1 LLRDKTD
8 INSFPVPAIAMNTRP
23 ISLLDFL
30 HKPSSKENLPF
41 HLCLFV
47 CKCSHQFPT
56 KHSAC
61 LQTTCNYTQGKK
73 NDLKSLLLRK
83 TWTRFSPILKTCWG
97 GYPGLKTRLSVTNL
111 ILSTCSLW
119 QLTSA
124 PLNAQIIPDRTL
136 PINSVVTPNG
146 STLLIRGGTTVGNNL
161 FHSFSDFSV
170 PTQTEAFFNNAS
182 TINNIIT
189 RVTGSQISNID
200 GIIRTNGTANLFLLN
215 PNGIIFGS
223 GAQLNIGGSF
233 IGSTANSLKFADGSE
248 FSAINP
254 QAPPLLTINLPI
266 GLQLG
271 ANPAPIINRSIA
283 NSLRTGNPSAGL
295 ETPGK
300 TLALVGGDLLL
311 EGGNL
316 TANQGQITLI
326 STGNPDLI
334 SLTPNANGLIFG
346 AQNIQNGNI
355 KLSGGAAVNT
365 SGFGGGSIQIQ
376 AGKVTLSEASKLL
389 AETFGGV
396 NGGGID
402 ILANQFNLQGGAV
415 VSTSSF
421 GAGAGGN
428 LTLRA
433 DTVELTGTTPLLTSQ
448 QLITGTFNPLNLSN
462 GLFSLTAGSGKGGDL
477 IINANR
483 LLVQNGANL
492 FTSTFVNGV
501 AGNLTV
507 KVADTAAITN
517 GSLLFSGTA
526 GTGNGGDL
534 NLVAQQLKILDG
546 SAVST
551 TPGGTSAGRGGNLFV
566 TANSIELRGTP
577 AGAVIPGG
585 LFTTTLGA
593 SDAGNLKINTG
604 KLIVADGAQIS
615 ASSAGSGRGGN
626 LTITADTIDLSGKS
640 PDGRFLGGLFT
651 SSSLLTVLGRQGTAP
666 AGNLSV
672 TTRRLS
678 VRDGAQISAA
688 TGSDGA
694 AGKLEVNAS
703 ESVEVKGFATG
714 VDPTVQRVAFG
725 GIIDGSVPSAIEANT
740 RGAGKAGDLTIQTP
754 MLRVSNGAEIG
765 VRATSTGAAGNL
777 KLIADTI
784 ELNNQGTISAVKVS
798 GTGGNIE
805 LNARKVQLNN
815 SIINASVL
823 GEGVGGNITINASD
837 SVQLIN
843 GANLSVSSFGP
854 GNAGDIQINTNSL
867 NLDRGNMTA
876 TSLLGEGGDIN
887 LNVKNDLVL
896 RNNSTISTRAGT
908 ENTGGGNGGNIKIK
922 TGVVALLQNSNINA
936 NAFDG
941 NGGNIQINTQGLF
954 IAPNSAI
961 TASSRRGIDGLVR
974 IISPDINP
982 SSAIVELPINITDSR
997 KQITTGCAADL
1008 GNKFVITG
1016 QGGLP
1021 ANPTQPLE
1029 NQSAWQDWRFLNNVN
1044 TRIATSPPENLS
1056 AIRGRKTPLVEA
1068 TNWQINRSGEVEL
1081 VAENPNI
1088 QNNWYPSTG
1097 CN

>member
-1 LLRDKTD
+1 
-8 INSFPVPAIAMNTRP
+8 MNTQTL
-23 ISLLDFL
+23 SLLSLL
-30 HKPSSKENLPF
+30 HKPSSKKNILF
-41 HLCLFV
+41 DLCLSV
-47 CKCSHQFPT
+47 CKYRHKSQT
-56 KHSAC
+56 KPS
-61 LQTTCNYTQGKK
+61 
-73 NDLKSLLLRK
+73 S
-83 TWTRFSPILKTCWG
+83 I
-97 GYPGLKTRLSVTNL
+97 NL
-111 ILSTCSLW
+111 ILITCTLW

-124 PLNAQIIPDRTL
+124 SLNAQIIPDRTL

-146 STLLIRGGTTVGNNL
+146 STLLIGGGTTVGNNL
-161 FHSFSDFSV
+161 FHSFSNFSV
-170 PTQTEAFFNNAS
+170 PAQTEAFFNNAP

-200 GIIRTNGTANLFLLN
+200 GILRTNGIANLFLLN
-215 PNGIIFGS
+215 PEGIIFGS

-233 IGSTANSLKFADGSE
+233 ISSTANSLKFADGSE

-266 GLQLG
+266 GLQFG
-271 ANPAPIINRSIA
+271 INSAPIINRSIA
-283 NSLRTGNPSAGL
+283 NSLRTGTPRVGL

-300 TLALVGGDLLL
+300 TLALLGGNLLL
-311 EGGNL
+311 QGGNL
-316 TANQGQITLI
+316 TASQGQIALI

-334 SLTPNANGLIFG
+334 SLTPNTNGFVFG
-346 AQNIQNGNI
+346 AQNTQNGNI

-365 SGFGGGSIQIQ
+365 SGLGGGNIQIRGGQ
-376 AGKVTLSEASKLL
+376 VALSEGSKIF
-389 AETFGGV
+389 AETFGDI

-415 VSTSSF
+415 VSTSTF
-421 GAGAGGN
+421 AAGVGGN
-428 LTLRA
+428 LTVRA

-448 QLITGTFNPLNLSN
+448 QLLTGTFNPFNLSN
-462 GLFSLTAGSGKGGDL
+462 GLFSLTVGSGRGGDL
-477 IINANR
+477 MIETNR

-492 FTSTFVNGV
+492 FTGTFVNGI
-501 AGNLTV
+501 AGNLTL
-507 KVADTAAITN
+507 KVANSAAITS

-526 GTGNGGDL
+526 GIGKGGDL
-534 NLVAQQLKILDG
+534 NIAAQQLQILDG

-551 TPGGTSAGRGGNLFV
+551 TPGPESKGRGGDLNV
-566 TANSIELRGTP
+566 RTNSVELRGTP
-577 AGAVIPGG
+577 TGAAIPGG

-593 SDAGNLKINTG
+593 SDAGNLNIHTTQ
-604 KLIVADGAQIS
+604 LIVADGAQIS

-626 LTITADTIDLSGKS
+626 LTVTADTIDLSGKS
-640 PDGRFLGGLFT
+640 LDGRFLGGLFT
-651 SSSLLTVLGRQGTAP
+651 SSSLLTVLGQTGNAK
-666 AGNLSV
+666 AGDLSV

-678 VRDGAQISAA
+678 VRGGAQISAA
-688 TGSDGA
+688 TGSDGE
-694 AGKLEVNAS
+694 AGKLEVKAS
-703 ESVEVKGFATG
+703 ESVEVTGFATG

-754 MLRVSNGAEIG
+754 MLTVRNGAEIG

-784 ELNNQGTISAVKVS
+784 ELNDQGTISAVKVS

-805 LNARKVQLNN
+805 LNARKVTLNN

-823 GEGVGGNITINASD
+823 GEGVGGNITINASV
-837 SVQLIN
+837 SMKLIN

-867 NLDRGNMTA
+867 NLDRGIMTA
-876 TSLLGEGGDIN
+876 TSFLGEGGDIN

-941 NGGNIQINTQGLF
+941 NGGNIQITTQGLF
-954 IAPNSAI
+954 VAPDSAI
-961 TASSRRGIDGLVR
+961 TASSRQGIDGLVR

-982 SSAIVELPINITDSR
+982 SSAIVELPTNITDSS
-997 KQITTGCAADL
+997 KQITTGCAADR

-1021 ANPTQPLE
+1021 TNPTQPLQ
-1029 NQSAWQDWRFLNNVN
+1029 NQAAWQDWRFLDKLE
-1044 TRIATSPPENLS
+1044 TRAATSTSENSL
-1056 AIRGRKTPLVEA
+1056 AIGRRKTPLVEA
-1068 TNWQINRSGEVEL
+1068 TSWQINRSGEVEL
-1081 VAENPNI
+1081 VAQNPNT
-1088 QNNWYPSTG
+1088 QNTWSPATG

>member
-1 LLRDKTD
+1 
-8 INSFPVPAIAMNTRP
+8 MNTQ
-23 ISLLDFL
+23 ILSLLNL
-30 HKPSSKENLPF
+30 LYKPNSIKNLLSHF
-41 HLCLFV
+41 CLSV
-47 CKCSHQFPT
+47 SNCSHKSQVQASTCF
-56 KHSAC
+56 
-61 LQTTCNYTQGKK
+61 QTTCNCIPGKEDPPLSSLIRETLIK
-73 NDLKSLLLRK
+73 FSPLINRSEGEDEEGWGGSPSWKTRPSATNLLL
-83 TWTRFSPILKTCWG
+83 LTC
-97 GYPGLKTRLSVTNL
+97 T
-111 ILSTCSLW
+111 LW
-119 QLTSA
+119 QITSA
-124 PLNAQIIPDRTL
+124 PLNAQIIPDKTL
-136 PINSVVTPNG
+136 PINSVVTPGG
-146 STLLIRGGTTVGNNL
+146 STLLIGGGTTVGNNL

-170 PTQTEAFFNNAS
+170 PAQTEAFFNNAL

-200 GIIRTNGTANLFLLN
+200 GILRTNGTANLFLLN
-215 PNGIIFGS
+215 PKGIIFGS

-233 IGSTANSLKFADGSE
+233 ISSTANSLHFSDGSE

-271 ANPAPIINRSIA
+271 ANPAPIINRSVA
-283 NSLRTGNPSAGL
+283 NSLRTGNSRVGL

-300 TLALVGGDLLL
+300 TLALIGGDVLIP
-311 EGGNL
+311 GGNL
-316 TANQGQITLI
+316 TASQGQIALV
-326 STGNPDLI
+326 SAGNPDLI
-334 SLTPNANGLIFG
+334 SLTPNTNGFIFG

-365 SGFGGGSIQIQ
+365 SGLGGGSIQIRG
-376 AGKVTLSEASKLL
+376 GKVTLSEGSKLV
-389 AETFGGV
+389 AETFGNL

-415 VSTSSF
+415 VSTSTF
-421 GAGAGGN
+421 GTGAGGN
-428 LTLRA
+428 LTVSA
-433 DTVELTGTTPLLTSQ
+433 DIVELIGTTPSLTSQ

-462 GLFSLTAGSGKGGDL
+462 GLFSLTAGSGRGGDL
-477 IINANR
+477 VIETNR
-483 LLVQNGANL
+483 LLVQNGADI
-492 FTSTFVNGV
+492 FTGTFVNGI
-501 AGNLTV
+501 AGNLTL
-507 KVADTAAITN
+507 KVANSAAITN

-526 GTGNGGDL
+526 GTGNGGHL
-534 NLVAQQLKILDG
+534 NIVAQQLQILDG

-551 TPGGTSAGRGGNLFV
+551 TPGGTSTGRGGDLNV
-566 TANSIELRGTP
+566 SADTVELRGTP
-577 AGAVIPGG
+577 AGAIIPGG

-593 SDAGNLKINTG
+593 SDAGNLNVHTG
-604 KLIVADGAQIS
+604 QLIVADGAQIS

-626 LTITADTIDLSGKS
+626 LTVTADTIDLSGKS

-651 SSSLLTVLGRQGTAP
+651 SSSLLTVLGQQGRAP
-666 AGNLSV
+666 AGNLSI

-678 VRDGAQISAA
+678 VQGGAQISAA

-694 AGKLEVNAS
+694 AGTLTVKAS
-703 ESVEVKGFATG
+703 ESVEVAGFATG
-714 VDPTVQRVAFG
+714 IDPTVQRVAFG

-754 MLRVSNGAEIG
+754 MLTVRNGAEIG

-784 ELNNQGTISAVKVS
+784 ELNDQGTISAVKVS

-805 LNARKVQLNN
+805 LNARKVTLNN
-815 SIINASVL
+815 SIINASVS
-823 GEGVGGNITINASD
+823 GEGVGGNITINASE
-837 SVQLIN
+837 SVKFVN
-843 GANLSVSSFGP
+843 GANLSVSSLGP

-867 NLDRGNMTA
+867 NLDRGIMTA
-876 TSLLGEGGDIN
+876 TSLFGEGGDIN
-887 LNVKNDLVL
+887 LSVTNDLVL

-941 NGGNIQINTQGLF
+941 NGGNIQITTQGLF
-954 IAPNSAI
+954 VAPNSAI
-961 TASSRRGIDGLVR
+961 TASSRQGIDGLVR

-982 SSAIVELPINITDSR
+982 SSAIVELPVNITDSS
-997 KQITTGCAADL
+997 KQITTGCAADR

-1021 ANPTQPLE
+1021 PNPTQPLE
-1029 NQSAWQDWRFLNNVN
+1029 NQVAWQDWRFLNNVN
-1044 TRIATSPPENLS
+1044 TRIATSLPENLS

-1068 TNWQINRSGEVEL
+1068 TSWQINRSGEVEL
-1081 VAENPNI
+1081 VAQTPNT
-1088 QNNWYPSTG
+1088 QTTWYPATG